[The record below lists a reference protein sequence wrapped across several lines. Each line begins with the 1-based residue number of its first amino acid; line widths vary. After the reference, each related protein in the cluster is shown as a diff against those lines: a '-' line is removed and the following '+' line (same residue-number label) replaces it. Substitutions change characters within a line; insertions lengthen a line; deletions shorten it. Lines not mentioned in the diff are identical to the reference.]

1 MLQEA
6 KVGNNFTVLRL
17 VLALMVVLGH
27 YKLLVNG
34 TIDPPFPFNLADA
47 AVDSFFVVS
56 GYLITL
62 SFERSA
68 DLWSFYTRR
77 VFRLYPMYAA
87 VVVIQAVVM
96 LALLP
101 NGPFSDPDSTAR
113 YLSANLVLANFLQ
126 YDIGG
131 VLSGLHN
138 PGINPSLWT
147 LKVELAFYLIMP
159 AICLAV
165 RRWGWQVL
173 AAIFVASALYDLA
186 LTNADQLTLA
196 KQLPGQL
203 QFFVVGMGLYLY
215 GGRIRVHPLFSAA
228 ITVAFLASWTFLHP
242 LPPGLRP
249 LIVGGFV
256 YCVALRMPVVPLKLD
271 LSYSVYL
278 LHAPLLQTLM
288 LLGVIRDTPLTLAG
302 VLVTVLVMATI
313 TERCIER
320 PGIAF
325 GAHLARRI
333 ERRRVVPVSPA

>member
-6 KVGNNFTVLRL
+6 KVGNNFTLLRL

-27 YKLLVNG
+27 YKLLVDG
-34 TIDPPFPFNLADA
+34 TIAPPFPFNMADA
-47 AVDSFFVVS
+47 AVDAFFVVS

-87 VVVIQAVVM
+87 VVVMQAVVM
-96 LALLP
+96 MALLP
-101 NGPFSDPDSTAR
+101 NGPFSEPDSAAR
-113 YLSANLVLANFLQ
+113 YLSANLMLANFLQ

-147 LKVELAFYLIMP
+147 LKVELGFYLIVP
-159 AICLAV
+159 AICVAV

-173 AAIFVASALYDLA
+173 AAIFVASALWDLA
-186 LTNADQLTLA
+186 LTNAGDLTMA

-242 LPPGLRP
+242 IPPGLRP

-288 LLGVIRDTPLTLAG
+288 LLGVIRDTPFTLAA
-302 VLVTVLVMATI
+302 VFVAVLVMATI
-313 TERCIER
+313 TERFIER